1 MPEPIDVYADQFT
14 VTTGAYG
21 VALSF
26 SLSPAHPSPGSQ
38 APPER
43 VATIRMRLEHL
54 KTMTFVARRQ
64 LARYEQETG
73 ITVGVPAQALSQ
85 LQIPPEDWHAFWR
98 SS

>member
-38 APPER
+38 ASPER
-43 VATIRMRLEHL
+43 VATIRMSLEHL

-64 LARYEQETG
+64 LTRYEQETG
-73 ITVGVPAQALSQ
+73 ITVGVPAQVLSQ
-85 LQIPPEDWHAFWR
+85 LQIAPEDWHAFWR